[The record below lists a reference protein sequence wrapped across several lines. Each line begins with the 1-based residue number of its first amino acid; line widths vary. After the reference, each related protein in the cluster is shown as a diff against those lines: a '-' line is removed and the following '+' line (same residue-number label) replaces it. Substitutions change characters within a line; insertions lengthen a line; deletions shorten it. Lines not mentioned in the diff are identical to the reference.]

1 LQNFKNAK
9 NLTYFYKKDD
19 MQKNGYISIAYH
31 IVIFVLILF
40 VFVWWVR
47 RDSEDP
53 DAHKTITHNG
63 ILYLG
68 QGWGIAERQQVSFT
82 SFGSRLINYDW
93 FIALANADS
102 EELFR
107 SDAHMARLGF
117 LTEAASIFNPDAL
130 PLGVTRDSDGKG
142 NSWVGLTCAACHAG
156 QVLIKGQTIRIDGG
170 QSLIN
175 YTKFE
180 TELLAALKATLEQP
194 EKWKAFISRL
204 QHTQKNI
211 DTNLTRQQL
220 AARINELEIRYGI
233 NTTSVPYGHG
243 RLDAFGQIF
252 NAVAVEALRIPENK
266 RAPDAPTSFPVLWD
280 ASHLDVVQW
289 NASAPNKEP
298 GPLAQNATTALA
310 VYGTVDILGHARTYP
325 SSIQIKNLGYI
336 QREFYKLTAPKWPAE
351 LAGKLDDTLLAQG
364 EKIYAQQCVQCHS
377 LVDSSDAKRQLS
389 AVVVPAKEVGTDPR
403 MVNNF
408 SAGTVKTGELEGKH
422 FALWFGKKFAAEAT
436 RLDMVMHVTL
446 GALIHHPWDSFCSFV
461 QAFASNKISSVDLQL
476 YYKARPINGI
486 WAAAPYLHNGSVPTV
501 YDLLLPAAQRPQQF
515 FVGNRELDTV
525 KVGYQ
530 TTEVEGASLFNTSLL
545 GNSNVGHE
553 YGTTLNEPDRRAL
566 LEYIKTL

>member
-1 LQNFKNAK
+1 
-9 NLTYFYKKDD
+9 
-19 MQKNGYISIAYH
+19 MQKNSYKSIAYF
-31 IVIFVLILF
+31 IVIFVLLLL
-40 VFVWWVR
+40 VFVWWAR
-47 RDSEDP
+47 RDFEDP
-53 DAHKTITHNG
+53 DAHKTLINNG
-63 ILYLG
+63 IMYLG

-93 FIALANADS
+93 FIALANAGN

-117 LTEAASIFNPDAL
+117 LTEAANTFNPDAL
-130 PLGVTRDSDGKG
+130 PLGVTRDRDGNG

-156 QVLIKGQTIRIDGG
+156 QVLVKGQTIRIDGG
-170 QSLIN
+170 QSLID

-180 TELLAALKATLEQP
+180 TELLAALKATLAQP
-194 EKWKAFISRL
+194 EKWQAFISRL
-204 QHTQKNI
+204 QQTQKNI
-211 DTNLTRQQL
+211 DANLTKQQI
-220 AARINELEIRYGI
+220 ATRISELEIRYEI
-233 NTTSVPYGHG
+233 NATNVPYGHG

-252 NAVAVEALRIPENK
+252 NAVAVEALHIPENK

-310 VYGTVDILGHARTYP
+310 VYGTVDVLGHATTYP

-336 QREFYKLTAPKWPAE
+336 QREFYKLIAPKWPAQ
-351 LAGKLDDTLLAQG
+351 LAGKLDEKLLAQG

-389 AVVVPAKEVGTDPR
+389 AVVVPAKEVGTDLL

-436 RLDMVMHVTL
+436 RLDVVMHVTL
-446 GALIHHPWDSFCSFV
+446 GALIHHPWDSFHAFV
-461 QAFASNKISSVDLQL
+461 QEFASNKTSNVDSQL

-515 FVGNRELDTV
+515 FVGNRELDAV

-530 TTEVEGASLFNTSLL
+530 TTELDSSSLFDTRLP
-545 GNSNVGHE
+545 GNSNIGHE
-553 YGTTLNEPDRRAL
+553 YGTHLPEPERLAL
-566 LEYIKTL
+566 LEYIKSL